1 MGIRVADVKAQ
12 MKLAAVL
19 GDSHPKTRIDEIQ
32 RDAEQHGVGPLPNST
47 KFTAMVKSELDAGSE
62 YSFLSGLTH
71 GSTTFIRQI
80 GFELVSGE
88 KENLAATKAVKPL
101 VVEFALT
108 KSFEWMARPIWIQA
122 SYLGRP
128 HEDLRVVLNT
138 AANDLIY
145 PVGLRFWNDSEHF
158 AHWTH

>member
-1 MGIRVADVKAQ
+1 MTLLG
-12 MKLAAVL
+12 VL
-19 GDSHPKTRIDEIQ
+19 GDGHPKTRVAEI
-32 RDAEQHGVGPLPNST
+32 RREAAARGVGPPKKST
-47 KFTAMVKSELDAGSE
+47 RFTSMAVSELDAGPE
-62 YSFLSGLTH
+62 YRFLSGLTH
-71 GSTTFIRQI
+71 GSTTFVRQT

-88 KENLAATKAVKPL
+88 KENSAATKAVKP
-101 VVEFALT
+101 VFVEFALT

-158 AHWTH
+158 VHWTH